1 MRKIRRFTLVALVL
15 SILAMPCLA
24 DEVTLE
30 YDWLSPWYNPFLTHS
45 YRWEYSWVYPVDRF
59 SYYSPYYRYP
69 VIYYPVYGAYRYPAS
84 PYLVRTTF
92 DPADFGIDPWWDV
105 NVYGLRGMTFY
116 YTTPPTFFY
125 SDGGYT
131 MR

>member
-1 MRKIRRFTLVALVL
+1 MRKRSVLIALVL
-15 SILAMPCLA
+15 SILAVPCMA
-24 DEVTLE
+24 DEIKLE
-30 YDWLSPWYNPFLTHS
+30 YDWLSPWYNPFLTHT
-45 YRWEYSWVYPVDRF
+45 YQWEYSWVYPVDRVP
-59 SYYSPYYRYP
+59 YSPYYRP
-69 VIYYPVYGAYRYPAS
+69 WTYYPVYGAYHYYPVS
-84 PYLVRTTF
+84 SYLVRTTF

-125 SDGGYT
+125 SRGGYV

>member
-1 MRKIRRFTLVALVL
+1 MRKRSALAALAL
-15 SILAMPCLA
+15 SILAIPCLG
-24 DEVTLE
+24 EEISLE

-45 YRWEYSWVYPVDRF
+45 YRWEYSWVYPVDRLT
-59 SYYSPYYRYP
+59 YYTPYYGYTP
-69 VIYYPVYGAYRYPAS
+69 GIYYPVYGAYRFPPAS
-84 PYLVRTTF
+84 NLVRTTF
-92 DPADFGIDPWWDV
+92 DPAEFGIDPWWDV

-125 SDGGYT
+125 SRGGYV

>member
-1 MRKIRRFTLVALVL
+1 MIKRCTHVALTL
-15 SILAMPCLA
+15 AILALPCLA
-24 DEVTLE
+24 EEISLE

-45 YRWEYSWVYPVDRF
+45 YRWEYSWVYPVDRLP
-59 SYYSPYYRYP
+59 YSPYYRYSP
-69 VIYYPVYGAYRYPAS
+69 WTYYPVYGAYRYPAYS
-84 PYLVRTTF
+84 YLVKTTF

-125 SDGGYT
+125 SRGGYT